1 MNILLRLYWFLS
13 WLIITAII
21 TVIVLLVL
29 RLIANQVDLNPFS
42 WSSRAIRRISDPILM
57 PVRAGLLR
65 LGVNPKYAP
74 LVAILLA
81 VLMGW
86 FAIQLLTSIVNTLVG
101 VIYSLAD
108 ANLVALIG
116 YILYGLVS
124 LYILLIFLRVVFSWG
139 AVGYSNR
146 LMRFVINATEPLLS
160 PLRRMVSLP
169 IPIDLSPIF
178 AFIILW
184 LVQMA
189 IAGTLLRNMQ
199 IMFVG

>member
-1 MNILLRLYWFLS
+1 MNILVRLYWFLS
-13 WLIITAII
+13 WLIITGII
-21 TVIVLLVL
+21 TIIVLLVL

-42 WSSRAIRRISDPILM
+42 WSYRSIRRVSDPILL

-101 VIYSLAD
+101 VVYSLAD
-108 ANLVALIG
+108 ANPVALIG
-116 YILYGLVS
+116 YILYGLVG
-124 LYILLIFLRVVFSWG
+124 LYILLIFLRVIFSWG
-139 AVGYSNR
+139 ATGYSNR
-146 LMRFVINATEPLLS
+146 FMRFLVNTTEPLLA
-160 PLRRMVSLP
+160 PLRRLVMLP
-169 IPIDLSPIF
+169 VPVDLSPIF

-184 LVQMA
+184 IMQMA
-189 IAGTLLRNMQ
+189 IAGTLLRGMR
-199 IMFVG
+199 ITFVG